1 MMLFMHPE
9 VVKMRLAP
17 DDFHPGTGG
26 LTRDSAAALRDGR
39 TWSRTGTF
47 GNATLATR
55 AKGRV
60 LVTAQVQGMVA
71 EITALRQ
78 VSIPVAPR

>member
-9 VVKMRLAP
+9 VVQMRKAV
-17 DDFHPGTGG
+17 DDYHPGTGG
-26 LTRDSAAALRDGR
+26 LTQDSATAVKDGK
-39 TWSRTGTF
+39 TWSRSGTF

-60 LVTAQVQGMVA
+60 LVEAQVKGMIA
-71 EITALRQ
+71 EIERLRRMP
-78 VSIPVAPR
+78 IP